1 MNYTLDVQC
10 LNALVLLNLN
20 KADNMTKPTQY
31 IKCIDVYELEHIEDV
46 NSMHRKIWKVHELF
60 TDVANMILFD
70 LCTRLCHIFN

>member
-31 IKCIDVYELEHIEDV
+31 IKCIDVYEHEHIEDV
-46 NSMHRKIWKVHELF
+46 NSMHRKI
-60 TDVANMILFD
+60 
-70 LCTRLCHIFN
+70 